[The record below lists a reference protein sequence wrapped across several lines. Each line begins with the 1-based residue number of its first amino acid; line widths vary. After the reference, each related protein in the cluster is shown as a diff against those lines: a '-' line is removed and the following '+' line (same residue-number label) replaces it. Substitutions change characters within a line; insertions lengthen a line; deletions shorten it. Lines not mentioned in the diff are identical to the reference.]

1 MNTEIAHRLTCSG
14 LALAEHCAYPFR
26 LDAERA
32 VDDPARWA
40 VNNAIHEA
48 NAHTITTGNTAFVLT
63 PGRRAMLT
71 PGEVAR
77 AMATHGAWLGDW
89 WADNTTGGWRAEIAF
104 AFSPFTGEHMR
115 LPSAA
120 HRDYSAAPL
129 GWIPGTADAVRFLD
143 GLESVEASED
153 VDAGDWKSARNPPDI
168 EENVQIVG
176 LGLGAG
182 ARRLRGFI
190 GHTTEEGTALRWSSW
205 DRFDLRAHRERFAE
219 IVAGIP
225 SAEPRPGP
233 WCRDKFCA
241 SYGLC
246 PATAPSLE
254 RAAPEAKRLLPVV
267 AASSAIESP
276 EHAAELYRVAR
287 EARAA
292 FDARY
297 NAVFEAL
304 RHYADD
310 HGGIALPGGK
320 TWIKRETTRESID
333 LTHPEAVAVLGR
345 ELGEEAFAAAVT
357 YDTSKAAIKRAG
369 ALIKAKTGEAA
380 VAVERRTVE
389 ALRKIGA
396 VKQTVSTNYD
406 EVKLLAEKN
415 DAA

>member
-1 MNTEIAHRLTCSG
+1 MTTPHRLTASG
-14 LALAEHCAYPFR
+14 VPLALHCAYPFR

-32 VDDPARWA
+32 VDDPDRWA
-40 VNNAIHEA
+40 PYNAVHEA
-48 NAHTITTGNTAFVLT
+48 IAFTIRSGDLRFSISPELDAVLL
-63 PGRRAMLT
+63 PAGRAKA
-71 PGEVAR
+71 VAS
-77 AMATHGAWLGDW
+77 HGAWLGDW
-89 WADNTTGGWRAEIAF
+89 WADNAAGGWSAELAF
-104 AFSPFTGEHMR
+104 AFDPETGEH
-115 LPSAA
+115 AA
-120 HRDYSAAPL
+120 IETSGHRDYSRVPA
-129 GWIPGTADAVRFLD
+129 GWVPGTADAIRGHDADPRNV
-143 GLESVEASED
+143 D
-153 VDAGDWKSARNPPDI
+153 VIDWKSGRFAPSVEDNAQLA
-168 EENVQIVG
+168 V

-182 ARRLRGFI
+182 ARDVRAAI
-190 GHTTEEGTALRWSSW
+190 GHVTEDGTALEWATLNA
-205 DRFDLRAHRERFAE
+205 FDLDDWRARIRD
-219 IVAGIP
+219 VVRSIP
-225 SAEPRPGP
+225 GAEPVPGP

-246 PATAPSLE
+246 PATAPSLD
-254 RAAPEAKRLLPVV
+254 RAAPEAKRMLPVV

-406 EVKLLAEKN
+406 EVKLLSEKN